1 MLICSLAF
9 FKIIYSYIYIYIY
22 FFFLRFL
29 LTQTSEQCQ
38 GRRLVVVVSR
48 LFVHS
53 IGLQNITTRN
63 NIRIE
68 AFLVTSV
75 HMCQLLITSI
85 RS

>member
-29 LTQTSEQCQ
+29 LTQTSEQCR
-38 GRRLVVVVSR
+38 GRRLVVVGSR

>member
-9 FKIIYSYIYIYIY
+9 LKIIYSYIYI
-22 FFFLRFL
+22 FFFRFL

-75 HMCQLLITSI
+75 HMLQLLITSI

>member
-9 FKIIYSYIYIYIY
+9 FKIIYSYIYIYI
-22 FFFLRFL
+22 FFFRFL
-29 LTQTSEQCQ
+29 LHQTSEQCQ

-48 LFVHS
+48 LSVHS

-75 HMCQLLITSI
+75 HLCQLLITSI